1 VAISRRVSLRVGLY
15 GGAVAA
21 LGGLLFWP
29 RGRDVRDGRHDRR
42 HNGLWLQHGWLG
54 DDLWFSLNDREH
66 KKAELRA
73 DASVL
78 ALRGRLDEYGIHD
91 VFPHLCPAQ
100 PDGSLLPVD
109 RAATK
114 RFLSIMAG
122 KRVMPWIGGVLELS
136 AHPERPEWRR
146 AFVASALALLTR
158 YPSFA
163 GVHVNIEPCPSGHA
177 GFLSLLDELGAALPA
192 GKLLS
197 VAAFAPPSL
206 LHPFDD
212 VHWSEAY
219 YREVAKRAHQLV
231 PMLYDT
237 SLHFVMPYRGLVASW
252 AQEVLEWSEGCEVL
266 LGLPAFD
273 DRDVGYHDP
282 EVENLEHALAGVH
295 AALHELPDVP
305 ATYRGVAIYAD
316 WTMDEAKWR
325 ILSDRF
331 SDPSTR

>member
-1 VAISRRVSLRVGLY
+1 MAFY
-15 GGAVAA
+15 GGTVAA
-21 LGGLLFWP
+21 LGGALFWP
-29 RGRDVRDGRHDRR
+29 RGLDLRDGRHDRR

-66 KKAELRA
+66 LKAELRA
-73 DASVL
+73 EASVV
-78 ALRGRLDEYGIHD
+78 ALRARLDEHGIRD

-114 RFLSIMAG
+114 RFLSVMAG
-122 KRVMPWIGGVLELS
+122 KRVMPWIGGVLGSS
-136 AHPERPEWRR
+136 AQPHEARWRKS
-146 AFVASALALLTR
+146 FVASAVALLR
-158 YPSFA
+158 RFPEFA
-163 GVHVNIEPCPSGHA
+163 GVHLNIEPCPSGHA
-177 GFLSLLDELGAALPA
+177 GYLALLDELRAALPE

-219 YREVAKRAHQLV
+219 YREVARRAQQLV

-237 SLHFVMPYRGLVASW
+237 SLHFVMPYRGLVKSW
-252 AQEVLEWSEGCEVL
+252 AKEVLAWSEGSEVL

-273 DRDVGYHDP
+273 DRGVGYHDP
-282 EVENLEHALAGVH
+282 DVECLEHALAGVH
-295 AALHELPDVP
+295 GALHELESVP
-305 ATYRGVAIYAD
+305 PSYRGVALYAD
-316 WTMDEAKWR
+316 WTMNDAKWR
-325 ILSDRF
+325 VFAERF
-331 SDPSTR
+331 ADPSTR